1 MRELKFEYGFESVN
15 GIVKKKYSLSEIPFL
30 IEKCDIW
37 QVLPVKY
44 VRQYTGLK
52 DKNGVEIYEG
62 DIVKAIK
69 RNSNNQY
76 VGMIKQPKS
85 CWCVV
90 TTNEKNQIR
99 LYRTANFI
107 KIEVIGNIHE
117 NPELL

>member
-15 GIVKKKYSLSEIPFL
+15 GIVKKKYSLSDIPFL
-30 IEKCDIW
+30 REKCDVW

-62 DIVKAIK
+62 DMVYHLIESEFLEKEDWTLKTDKVVLISGA
-69 RNSNNQY
+69 
-76 VGMIKQPKS
+76 
-85 CWCVV
+85 WCVGS
-90 TTNEKNQIR
+90 ERYPLYGFKN
-99 LYRTANFI
+99 
-107 KIEVIGNIHE
+107 EVIGNIHE